1 MVILL
6 VSLLRLLFGYA
17 PITGCS
23 LGVGGGGGEGKARKG
38 YFVKDRMKVPDF
50 PLLDGD
56 TEQSKLRNS
65 PPRGLSYLAIIPRA
79 RMGSESIAHEAEGR
93 MGY

>member
-1 MVILL
+1 MFL
-6 VSLLRLLFGYA
+6 
-17 PITGCS
+17 
-23 LGVGGGGGEGKARKG
+23 GGGGGEGKARKG

-65 PPRGLSYLAIIPRA
+65 PPKRAIIYLPTLTPA
-79 RMGSESIAHEAEGR
+79 G
-93 MGY
+93 

>member
-6 VSLLRLLFGYA
+6 VSLFRLIFGYA
-17 PITGCS
+17 PITGYS
-23 LGVGGGGGEGKARKG
+23 LGVGGAGRAKKGE
-38 YFVKDRMKVPDF
+38 FVKDGMKVPDF

-65 PPRGLSYLAIIPRA
+65 PSKRAII
-79 RMGSESIAHEAEGR
+79 
-93 MGY
+93 